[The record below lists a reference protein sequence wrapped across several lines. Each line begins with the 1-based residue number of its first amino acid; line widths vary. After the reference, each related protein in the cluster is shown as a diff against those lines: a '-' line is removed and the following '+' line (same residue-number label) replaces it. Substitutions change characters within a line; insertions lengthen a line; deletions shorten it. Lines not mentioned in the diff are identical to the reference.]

1 MVDTNAL
8 SELIF
13 DNRSYKE
20 IYELKD
26 QGKLDYDFV
35 TIMEKSF
42 IIMDK
47 NEKNYLFFQNPIS
60 ITFQNIYINQ
70 KIQEYIINN
79 IYSSIQIENYFVT
92 LNISNPLVILKE
104 TKKNYWD
111 AKINIDPFI
120 ENNKLIIYN
129 DTSSF
134 AEFVMDKD
142 IDLIK
147 DNKFN
152 PKNLSKFF
160 FKYFA
165 YNDENDKS
173 EFEYDDTKRRKSF
186 VNNFLNVLIYKN
198 DIHFFKFCGPSS
210 TGKSTTLLK
219 FSRENKRIIY
229 LNLKLIN
236 TLEKENNFD
245 YYNLII
251 YEFRKLS
258 FETQEK
264 KDKFTLMLKNECQNK
279 SSVIII
285 LNILNEIK
293 NEKYIIIFDQFK
305 EKYIQKTNFEE
316 IEKLIKTSKLKLIIC
331 SSINDKDIRNEVIK
345 TIEYFGGN
353 PKELEQISQYF
364 YFYICQNFFEKK
376 TCDNPELNELFQ
388 LFEYKPKYKHL
399 LKASNDRFNVLN
411 GIKLHVISKIK
422 EFFSFEQDF
431 DLCKIL
437 LNIKNKINLKFE
449 YSEFSNIVKKVPLKY
464 YNLKLEGNYFGIDYA
479 FNYMKYIEKDNITK
493 EECMNYFLNK
503 KYEMDKSLDGKVK
516 GEYFEMSAKFFIE
529 FNNVLPAKIEHKI
542 IVKNI
547 VGVEILKN
555 DENTLGKIMYNSK
568 YEIPKMEIKSKK
580 KENEEIALIEKLLEK
595 DNIKD
600 KIMLNKKYENIKN
613 INYYLIN
620 QALTIK
626 EIYSKKNINEKK
638 EINEIKNDEN
648 ELLKNKRKR
657 NRNEEKEKKEVAQKE
672 IIINEVSHKEKKEF
686 QKKVV
691 PQKETKTKKETKK
704 KKIQKIE
711 VLNKE
716 ELKRKESY
724 YIKDVDNNGI
734 LINQEDANGMTLDQA
749 FIYGDKDNKKL
760 LGLQMKCLSDRVS
773 QYNTLQNINKENIK
787 QNCQTILLRSKLDL
801 NVEIKE
807 WHYIIIAY
815 YNPEEKDNIYCKQ
828 LECHCKQN
836 DLEIFYFNPEK
847 QKLYNN
853 KFKEIKSIY
862 TSNRSN
868 LDYDFPESNPFNII
882 YDNETNDLINSYY
895 KERINKLNTNNY
907 YDEKSIMQ
915 FSEGWLNIMNKKFND
930 IEKDL
935 KETCSINKLRLID
948 YLKLDNNFMI
958 PTPNKGYIFLFKDK
972 SKTNLI
978 CYYNKNKLYAKKLSD
993 KKDIKILELPIYID
1007 TKENHFLVFKF

>member
-13 DNRSYKE
+13 DNHSYKE
-20 IYELKD
+20 IYDLKD

-60 ITFQNIYINQ
+60 ITFQNVYINE

-79 IYSSIQIENYFVT
+79 IYSSIQIEDYFKA
-92 LNISNPLVILKE
+92 LNITNPLVILNE

-147 DNKFN
+147 INKFN

-165 YNDENDKS
+165 YNEEKEGS
-173 EFEYDDTKRRKSF
+173 VFEYDDTKSRKSF
-186 VNNFLNVLIYKN
+186 IHTFLNVLIYRN

-236 TLEKENNFD
+236 SLSKENNYD

-258 FETQEK
+258 FENDEK
-264 KDKFTLMLKNECQNK
+264 KNEFTLMLKTECQNK
-279 SSVIII
+279 PSAIII
-285 LNILNEIK
+285 LNILKKIQ

-316 IEKLIKTSKLKLIIC
+316 IEVLIKSSKLKLIIC

-353 PKELEQISQYF
+353 PKELDLISQNY

-376 TCDNPELNELFQ
+376 KCDNPELNELFQ

-399 LKASNDRFNVLN
+399 LKESNDRFNALN

-422 EFFSFEQDF
+422 EYFSFEQDF

-437 LNIKNKINLKFE
+437 LNIKNKINLRFE

-464 YNLKLEGNYFGIDYA
+464 YNLKLERNYFGIDYA
-479 FNYMKYIEKDNITK
+479 FNYMKYVEKDNITQ

-529 FNNVLPAKIEHKI
+529 FNDVLPAKIEHKI

-547 VGVEILKN
+547 VGIEILKN

-568 YEIPKMEIKSKK
+568 YEIPKMEIKSKE
-580 KENEEIALIEKLLEK
+580 KENEEIELIEKLLEK
-595 DNIKD
+595 ENIKD
-600 KIMLNKKYENIKN
+600 KIMLNKKYENKKN
-613 INYYLIN
+613 INYYLMN
-620 QALTIK
+620 QALNTK
-626 EIYSKKNINEKK
+626 EIYSNKNINEK
-638 EINEIKNDEN
+638 EAINETKNDEN
-648 ELLKNKRKR
+648 ELLNNKRKR
-657 NRNEEKEKKEVAQKE
+657 NKEEEKKEAAQQKIIKNKVSQKEIKEKKA
-672 IIINEVSHKEKKEF
+672 KKD
-686 QKKVV
+686 
-691 PQKETKTKKETKK
+691 TKK

-711 VLNKE
+711 ELNKE
-716 ELKRKESY
+716 ELKKKESY

-734 LINQEDANGMTLDQA
+734 LINQEDANGKTLDQA

-807 WHYIIIAY
+807 WHYIIVAY

-828 LECHCKQN
+828 LERHCKQN

-853 KFKEIKSIY
+853 KFKEIESIY

-882 YDNETNDLINSYY
+882 YENETNDLINSYY
-895 KERINKLNTNNY
+895 KERIDKLNKNNY

-915 FSEGWLNIMNKKFND
+915 YSEGWLNAVNKNFND

-935 KETCSINKLRLID
+935 KETCSINKLKLID

-958 PTPNKGYIFLFKDK
+958 PTPNKGYIFLFKGK
-972 SKTNLI
+972 SKTNLV
-978 CYYNKNKLYAKKLSD
+978 CYYHKNKLFAKKLSE
-993 KKDIKILELPIYID
+993 KKDIKILELPIHID
-1007 TKENHFLVFKF
+1007 TNEDHFLVFKF